1 MKLNPHL
8 YSALESLQYG
18 ILYLAAA
25 FVGGVSLDFLF
36 PHYDVEK
43 PTEEIAREVILQ
55 CLLLVL
61 LVIFIR
67 YCIKQ
72 VPILFKPSANY
83 IPYRVPEFNGEMM
96 MGFVFLGCQINLIQK
111 IDLLATKLYNQIFE
125 EDRKIKDGIN
135 SKQIHR

>member
-1 MKLNPHL
+1 MKFNPHF

-18 ILYLAAA
+18 VLYLAAA
-25 FVGGVSLDFLF
+25 FIGGVSLDFLF
-36 PHYDVEK
+36 PHYDAEK
-43 PTEEIAREVILQ
+43 PTEEVIREVVLQ

-61 LVIFIR
+61 LVILIR

-72 VPILFKPSANY
+72 VPILFKHSSNY

-125 EDRKIKDGIN
+125 EDRKIKDGL
-135 SKQIHR
+135 RG

>member
-1 MKLNPHL
+1 MKMNPHL

-25 FVGGVSLDFLF
+25 FIGGVSLDFLF
-36 PHYDVEK
+36 PHYDSEK
-43 PTEEIAREVILQ
+43 PTEEVIREVVFQ

-72 VPILFKPSANY
+72 VPILFKPSSNY
-83 IPYRVPEFNGEMM
+83 TPYKVPEFNGEMM

-125 EDRKIKDGIN
+125 EDRKIKDGL
-135 SKQIHR
+135 RG